1 VNDLLEHHAAA
12 VFRFALRMTGDHHAA
27 EDVTQEALL
36 RAWRSRAGLDDTRAT
51 RGWLLTIAANVWRDQ
66 LRRAKVRRSESLPAD
81 GHASREASPPRTVV
95 ARDEAGRAVA
105 LMDSLP
111 ARQREVLYLFSCE
124 GLSLE
129 EIAAVLAINR
139 DAVKA
144 NLHLARKR
152 MRSLWSDTR
161 PEAVRTTKKR
171 P

>member
-1 VNDLLEHHAAA
+1 MNDLLEHHAAA

-27 EDVTQEALL
+27 EDVAQEALL
-36 RAWRSRAGLDDTRAT
+36 RAWRKRSGLDDTRAT
-51 RGWLLTIAANVWRDQ
+51 RAWLLTIAANVWRDQ
-66 LRRAKVRRSESLPAD
+66 LRRAKLRRSESLPAD
-81 GHASREASPPRTVV
+81 GHASREPSPLRTVT
-95 ARDEAGRAVA
+95 ARDEASRAVA
-105 LMDSLP
+105 LMDTLP

-129 EIAAVLAINR
+129 EIAAVLATNR

-152 MRSLWSDTR
+152 MRSLWSNAKNETI
-161 PEAVRTTKKR
+161 RTNQKR